1 MTTASAALRR
11 QITRRAL
18 LGAAAIIAAPVLAQE
33 QDFPSRSVRIVVPY
47 SAGGTSDTAAQLVA
61 DPLSRHLGQSV
72 VVENRGGAGGLTGTE
87 AFFAMPADGYTLL
100 LGGAGPFAIIPPTK
114 KVSYSVEQ
122 DILPLGTIWRSP
134 QLLAVNPKLGLQT
147 MADFLA
153 RARANPGTVLV
164 GSAGIGA
171 LTHLSI
177 ELLKREANIDV
188 THVPYRSTGGTLP
201 ALIGGHIDAAFGDV
215 SVLAT
220 YVLAGTSGTLAIA
233 APQRSPLLPN
243 LVTMSEAGLPGI
255 EAENWFGLVVNSRTP
270 RPVVAR
276 LRAAMF
282 ATQNDLVY
290 RESLVKQGTS
300 AGEPGFESFDKLNSR
315 GDRAVEAD
323 CDGSRLPSAI
333 EPRETS

>member
-1 MTTASAALRR
+1 MT

-18 LGAAAIIAAPVLAQE
+18 LGAAAMAAAPAWAQE
-33 QDFPSRSVRIVVPY
+33 QDFPSRPLRILVPY
-47 SAGGTSDTAAQLVA
+47 SAGGTSDTAARLVA
-61 DPLSRHLGQSV
+61 DPLGRHLGQSV

-100 LGGAGPFAIIPPTK
+100 LAGAGPFAIIPPTK

-134 QLLAVNPKLGLQT
+134 QLFAVNPKLGLRT

-153 RARANPGTVLV
+153 RARANPGKVLV

-220 YVLAGTSGTLAIA
+220 YVQAGTIAALAIA

-270 RPVVAR
+270 ERVVGH
-276 LRAAMF
+276 LRSAMS
-282 ATQNDLVY
+282 ATQNDPAY

-300 AGEPGFESFDKLNSR
+300 AGEPGFESFDKLIHAEIAR
-315 GDRAVEAD
+315 WKPIVTAPGFQVQ
-323 CDGSRLPSAI
+323 
-333 EPRETS
+333 